1 MPKILI
7 VDDDKNMVFLLTKLL
22 QMDGFQVINEARPA
36 EVLNVI
42 RREKPSVVLMDVHL
56 AEGNGLE
63 VLMAIRSDP
72 EIGKTPVVMAS
83 GEDVAYKGQ
92 QGGANGFILKPYTPD
107 ALNAVL
113 KKAMGGAT
121 HGA

>member
-63 VLMAIRSDP
+63 ILMKIRSDP
-72 EIGKTPVVMAS
+72 DIGKTPVVMAS

-92 QGGANGFILKPYTPD
+92 QGGANGFILKPYTPE
-107 ALNAVL
+107 ALNVVL
-113 KKAMGGAT
+113 KKAMGG
-121 HGA
+121 